1 MHSDIARVLYSYEQL
16 EQRIAELGAQIS
28 ADYKGKSILAVG
40 ILRGATIFYADL
52 VRNISCDVR
61 FDFMAVSS
69 YGSTTVTT
77 GAVRFLKDLDTSIE
91 GHDVLIIEDIV
102 DSGLTLTYLTEALRQ
117 RKPASIRVCCLLD
130 KPSRRKSPLVPDYC
144 GFQIPDAFVV
154 GFGLDFA
161 EKYRNLPY
169 IGVLKPEIYL

>member
-1 MHSDIARVLYSYEQL
+1 MHADIANILFSEEQL
-16 EQRIAELGAQIS
+16 RERIAQLGKQIS
-28 ADYKGKSILAVG
+28 EDYKGKSILAVG

-52 VRNISCDVR
+52 VRHISCDVQ

-69 YGSTTVTT
+69 YGNTTVTT

-91 GHDVLIIEDIV
+91 GRDVLIIEDIV

-117 RKPASIRVCCLLD
+117 RKPASIKVCCLLD
-130 KPSRRKSPLVPDYC
+130 KPSRRKSPMVPDYC
-144 GFQIPDAFVV
+144 GYTIPDEFVV

-169 IGVLKPEIYL
+169 IGILKSEVYI